1 MHVICRDLWPCKAT
15 HGAQAKGLEHV
26 KHLRLAALGV
36 IALATPVSAQELKFE
51 FRNPSFGGNP
61 FNSDHLLA
69 TATAQRPPQKS
80 SGADGTGELT
90 EAQLFARQIQS
101 RLLSALSSSV
111 VEAIT
116 GSDPGTSGEFT
127 VGDQK
132 ISFERTLSEIRL
144 SIFDNSTGETTDI
157 VVPVLTLN
165 NANAAAAST
174 ASTGSVESSLAASL
188 AGNTSLTGQ

>member
-1 MHVICRDLWPCKAT
+1 MKY
-15 HGAQAKGLEHV
+15 
-26 KHLRLAALGV
+26 LRLAALGV
-36 IALATPVSAQELKFE
+36 MALASPVSAQELKFE

-80 SGADGTGELT
+80 NGADGTGELT

-132 ISFERTLSEIRL
+132 ISFERTLGEIRL

-165 NANAAAAST
+165 NANAAAAS
-174 ASTGSVESSLAASL
+174 AVGANSVESSLAASL
-188 AGNTSLTGQ
+188 TGNTSLTGQ

>member
-1 MHVICRDLWPCKAT
+1 ML
-15 HGAQAKGLEHV
+15 GA
-26 KHLRLAALGV
+26 
-36 IALATPVSAQELKFE
+36 IALAAPASAQELKFE

-116 GSDPGTSGEFT
+116 GSNPGTSGEFT

-165 NANAAAAST
+165 TANAQSAAN
-174 ASTGSVESSLAASL
+174 TGSVESSLAQSL
-188 AGNTSLTGQ
+188 AATNTLTGQ

>member
-1 MHVICRDLWPCKAT
+1 MKYLPF
-15 HGAQAKGLEHV
+15 
-26 KHLRLAALGV
+26 AALGV
-36 IALATPVSAQELKFE
+36 LALATPASAQELKFE

-80 SGADGTGELT
+80 SGANGTGELT

-116 GSDPGTSGEFT
+116 GSNPGTSGEFT

-132 ISFERTLSEIRL
+132 ISFERSLSDIRL
-144 SIFDNSTGETTDI
+144 SIFDNSTGETTEI

-165 NANAAAAST
+165 NANATAAST
-174 ASTGSVESSLAASL
+174 ASGSSVESSLAASL
-188 AGNTSLTGQ
+188 TGNTSLTGQ

>member
-1 MHVICRDLWPCKAT
+1 M
-15 HGAQAKGLEHV
+15 
-26 KHLRLAALGV
+26 KHLRLATLVA
-36 IALATPVSAQELKFE
+36 IALATPASAQELKFE

-80 SGADGTGELT
+80 NGADGTGELT

-165 NANAAAAST
+165 NNNANAAAAA
-174 ASTGSVESSLAASL
+174 ASAAGTNSVESSLAASL
-188 AGNTSLTGQ
+188 TGNTSLTGQ

>member
-1 MHVICRDLWPCKAT
+1 M
-15 HGAQAKGLEHV
+15 
-26 KHLRLAALGV
+26 KHLRLATLGA
-36 IALATPVSAQELKFE
+36 IALAAPASAQELKFE

-80 SGADGTGELT
+80 NGGDGTGELT

-165 NANAAAAST
+165 NNAKAAAAAASAAGT
-174 ASTGSVESSLAASL
+174 NSVESSLAASL
-188 AGNTSLTGQ
+188 TGNTSLTGQ

>member
-1 MHVICRDLWPCKAT
+1 M
-15 HGAQAKGLEHV
+15 
-26 KHLRLAALGV
+26 KHLRLAVLG
-36 IALATPVSAQELKFE
+36 IAVLATPVSAQELKFE

-80 SGADGTGELT
+80 NGANGTGELT

-132 ISFERTLSEIRL
+132 ISFERTLREIRL

-165 NANAAAAST
+165 TANAAAAST
-174 ASTGSVESSLAASL
+174 NGSVESSLAASL
-188 AGNTSLTGQ
+188 TGNTSLTGQ

>member
-1 MHVICRDLWPCKAT
+1 M
-15 HGAQAKGLEHV
+15 
-26 KHLRLAALGV
+26 KHLRLTALGL
-36 IALATPVSAQELKFE
+36 IAFAAAPVSAQELKFE

-80 SGADGTGELT
+80 DGANGTGELT

-132 ISFERTLSEIRL
+132 ISFERTLGEIRL

-165 NANAAAAST
+165 TNSGNAA
-174 ASTGSVESSLAASL
+174 LAASVPGGSASAENAL
-188 AGNTSLTGQ
+188 LGQSLTGNAGSLTGQ

>member
-1 MHVICRDLWPCKAT
+1 M
-15 HGAQAKGLEHV
+15 
-26 KHLRLAALGV
+26 

-165 NANAAAAST
+165 TANAASSAS
-174 ASTGSVESSLAASL
+174 ASSVESSLAASL
-188 AGNTSLTGQ
+188 AGTTSLTGQ

>member
-1 MHVICRDLWPCKAT
+1 MRVFHRVSL
-15 HGAQAKGLEHV
+15 GACV
-26 KHLRLAALGV
+26 AAL
-36 IALATPVSAQELKFE
+36 AFATPASAQELKFE
-51 FRNPSFGGNP
+51 FRIPSIGGNP

-69 TATAQRPPQKS
+69 IATAQRPAQKS

-144 SIFDNSTGETTDI
+144 NIFDNSTGETTEI

-165 NANAAAAST
+165 TASAAASAN
-174 ASTGSVESSLAASL
+174 ASSVESSLAQSL
-188 AGNTSLTGQ
+188 AGTTSLTGQ

>member
-1 MHVICRDLWPCKAT
+1 
-15 HGAQAKGLEHV
+15 
-26 KHLRLAALGV
+26 
-36 IALATPVSAQELKFE
+36 
-51 FRNPSFGGNP
+51 
-61 FNSDHLLA
+61 
-69 TATAQRPPQKS
+69 
-80 SGADGTGELT
+80 
-90 EAQLFARQIQS
+90 
-101 RLLSALSSSV
+101 

-165 NANAAAAST
+165 TANAAAASS
-174 ASTGSVESSLAASL
+174 ASANSVERSLAASL
-188 AGNTSLTGQ
+188 AGTTSLTGQ

>member
-1 MHVICRDLWPCKAT
+1 M
-15 HGAQAKGLEHV
+15 
-26 KHLRLAALGV
+26 

-165 NANAAAAST
+165 TANAAATST
-174 ASTGSVESSLAASL
+174 ASTSSVESSLAASL
-188 AGNTSLTGQ
+188 AGTTSLTGQ

>member
-1 MHVICRDLWPCKAT
+1 M
-15 HGAQAKGLEHV
+15 
-26 KHLRLAALGV
+26 KHLRLAALGM

-165 NANAAAAST
+165 TANAAAASS
-174 ASTGSVESSLAASL
+174 ASANSVESSLAASL
-188 AGNTSLTGQ
+188 AGTTSLTGQ

>member
-1 MHVICRDLWPCKAT
+1 M
-15 HGAQAKGLEHV
+15 
-26 KHLRLAALGV
+26 KHLRLAMLGA
-36 IALATPVSAQELKFE
+36 IALAAPASAQELKFE

-116 GSDPGTSGEFT
+116 GSNPGTSGEFT

-165 NANAAAAST
+165 TANAQSAAN
-174 ASTGSVESSLAASL
+174 TGSVESSLAQSL
-188 AGNTSLTGQ
+188 AATNTLTGQ